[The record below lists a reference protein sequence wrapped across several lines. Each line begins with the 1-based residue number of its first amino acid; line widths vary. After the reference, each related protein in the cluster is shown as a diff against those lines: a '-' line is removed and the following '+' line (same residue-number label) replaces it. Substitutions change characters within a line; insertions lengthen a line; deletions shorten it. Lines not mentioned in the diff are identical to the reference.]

1 MRDRHRQVLTGW
13 QLFCLLVSSIVGTG
27 VYSLARDVAEPA
39 GAGGIL
45 SILLVGI
52 LMVISL
58 LSLHLLASRFPGQTL
73 NEYSGQILG
82 PLLAKVYLLVYSFM
96 SLGIAVSIP
105 RAHFPVVSAWALGQT
120 PQLVYILPFVLV
132 CWNAAKRGAVV
143 IARVVE
149 LLCYGT
155 LPLMLLLMIPAVPF
169 DPDFVRPILEKGMVG
184 IIKGTLP
191 ALYSFAGFDIFLIVY
206 PYVRAKRKFWI
217 GAAGLGFVTLFYAVT
232 TILIIGNLGLEFT
245 LMSTWPLQSYLNRFA
260 LAVFERADVVFLI
273 AWTFRIIDT
282 TITVMYVAM
291 SCLQGAFPRLKTGIV
306 NFTILVLALAG
317 GSYPVY
323 SVLEAQIIGTYSL
336 VAVAFLLLTPWL
348 LWLIAVIR
356 GKRGERSDEEKS
368 AA

>member
-120 PQLVYILPFVLV
+120 PQLVYILPFVL
-132 CWNAAKRGAVV
+132 
-143 IARVVE
+143 
-149 LLCYGT
+149 
-155 LPLMLLLMIPAVPF
+155 
-169 DPDFVRPILEKGMVG
+169 
-184 IIKGTLP
+184 
-191 ALYSFAGFDIFLIVY
+191 
-206 PYVRAKRKFWI
+206 
-217 GAAGLGFVTLFYAVT
+217 
-232 TILIIGNLGLEFT
+232 
-245 LMSTWPLQSYLNRFA
+245 
-260 LAVFERADVVFLI
+260 
-273 AWTFRIIDT
+273 
-282 TITVMYVAM
+282 
-291 SCLQGAFPRLKTGIV
+291 
-306 NFTILVLALAG
+306 
-317 GSYPVY
+317 
-323 SVLEAQIIGTYSL
+323 
-336 VAVAFLLLTPWL
+336 
-348 LWLIAVIR
+348 
-356 GKRGERSDEEKS
+356 
-368 AA
+368 